1 MTGELR
7 LATMAVTRTEQRART
22 VSNQNLP
29 LWARIA
35 LPSVADLMFVTV
47 LLAFTLGPSA
57 SGLLWDTS
65 TGWHIRN
72 GENILRTLRIPHI
85 DPFSYTMAGQPW
97 YAWEWLWDAVNGG
110 FHVQFGLSGVVLFS
124 ALALG
129 LTFAVAYLTIAR
141 RCGNSLIAVVL
152 TLVTLTA
159 SSIHM
164 LARPHLVSWL
174 LTLVVVRELETVDGV
189 SRRAFWT
196 VPLIFG
202 CWANLHG
209 GFVFGLAL
217 TAVYAI
223 GAALERTPVLAK
235 RFTALLALSAAA
247 TALNPYGFN

>member
-72 GENILRTLRIPHI
+72 GENILRTLRIPHT

-97 YAWEWLWDAVNGG
+97 YAWEWLWDALNGAL
-110 FHVQFGLSGVVLFS
+110 HMHFGLSGVVLFS
-124 ALALG
+124 ALVLG
-129 LTFAVAYLTIAR
+129 LTFALAYLTIAR

-152 TLVTLTA
+152 VLLALAA

-174 LTLVVVRELETVDGV
+174 LTPVLLRELETVDGV

-196 VPLIFG
+196 VPLVFA

-209 GFVFGLAL
+209 GFVLGLVLIAGYAL
-217 TAVYAI
+217 
-223 GAALERTPVLAK
+223 G
-235 RFTALLALSAAA
+235 TALDR
-247 TALNPYGFN
+247 T